1 LDRWT
6 GCPSTIRYTLFSDCL
21 TRRIRILKKD
31 GAGEKAWKKGEDIY
45 LCISIQNRIPKQN
58 HVPKPFLPTNIT
70 EFKNQ
75 LDPEV
80 TKVK

>member
-1 LDRWT
+1 MVRVKRP
-6 GCPSTIRYTLFSDCL
+6 G
-21 TRRIRILKKD
+21 
-31 GAGEKAWKKGEDIY
+31 KKGEDIY